1 MERFLIIKSK
11 SCHGFGIK
19 GGWDMALKII
29 AEAGVN
35 HNGKLSIAKQMV
47 LAAKEAGA
55 DYIKFQTF
63 YPKALVSEYAE
74 KADYQKKD
82 MEDME
87 SQLEM
92 LERLSLS
99 HDDFIRLKDYCQEQG
114 IGFLSTPFDMES
126 VRFLDKLNMD
136 FWKLPSGE
144 ITNLPYLLEIAKTGK
159 PVVMSTGM
167 CELKEIEAA
176 VTCLKKGGVKELI
189 LLHCNTEY
197 PTPMEDVNLKAMLTL
212 RKVFSLAVGYSDH
225 TQGIEIPIAAAAMG
239 ACVLE
244 KHFTLDRTM
253 KGPDHSASLEPGE
266 LKEMVRA
273 VRNVER
279 AIGTGN
285 KKPSESEKK
294 NIEVVRKSIVAKCEI
309 AKGEIFTEENLAVK
323 RPGIGISPMK
333 WFEII
338 GKRAERD
345 FKADEII
352 SFESFS

>member
-99 HDDFIRLKDYCQEQG
+99 HDDFIGLKDYCQEQG

-244 KHFTLDRTM
+244 KHFTLDRMM

-294 NIEVVRKSIVAKCEI
+294 NMEVVRKSIVAKCEI
-309 AKGEIFTEENLAVK
+309 AKGEIFSEENLAVK